1 MEPTARY
8 RRVGADVADAAAS
21 RPRPLRG
28 FGFDKVQ
35 VDRWPVVTRMRLFA
49 SASDRRRGI
58 LAFVGVAVGFVLLY
72 LFVREY
78 AWFLT
83 DAEAL
88 RLWLRQFGVLAPLV
102 FVAIQ
107 ALQVVVAPIPG
118 QVVALVAGYLFG
130 PLAGTVYSVTGVLIG
145 SAIAFSLSKHY
156 GRSFVEDVIHEDIIV
171 RFDGFVDTV
180 GLPGLFA
187 FVIIPGLPDDA
198 ICFLSGLTKWTLPAF
213 MGVIA
218 VGRLPAY
225 VLTVY
230 AGGELASGRFLSG
243 LALILVVV
251 LASVVGYYK
260 QETIRDIIARVEPRL
275 PF

>member
-1 MEPTARY
+1 M
-8 RRVGADVADAAAS
+8 
-21 RPRPLRG
+21 
-28 FGFDKVQ
+28 K
-35 VDRWPVVTRMRLFA
+35 LFA
-49 SASDRRRGI
+49 SASDRRRGLLAAVAVA
-58 LAFVGVAVGFVLLY
+58 LAFVALY

-78 AWFLT
+78 ASFIT

-130 PLAGTVYSVTGVLIG
+130 PFWGTVYSLTGVLIG
-145 SAIAFSLSKHY
+145 STIAFSLAKRY
-156 GRSFVEDVIHEDIIV
+156 GRSFVEDVIHEDV
-171 RFDGFVDTV
+171 VSRFDEFVDTV
-180 GLPGLFA
+180 GVPGLFA

-198 ICFLSGLTKWTLPAF
+198 ICFLSGLTKWRLPTFLA
-213 MGVIA
+213 VIS

-225 VLTVY
+225 VFTVY
-230 AGGELASGRFLSG
+230 AGGELANGRFLTAI
-243 LALILVVV
+243 ALIALVVV
-251 LASVVGYYK
+251 ASIVGYYK
-260 QETIRDIIARVEPRL
+260 QETVRNLIARIEPRL

>member
-1 MEPTARY
+1 M
-8 RRVGADVADAAAS
+8 
-21 RPRPLRG
+21 
-28 FGFDKVQ
+28 KV
-35 VDRWPVVTRMRLFA
+35 FA

-58 LAFVGVAVGFVLLY
+58 LAFVGVLLAFVGLY

-78 AWFLT
+78 AAFVT

-88 RLWLRQFGVLAPLV
+88 RTWLRQFGVLAPLV

-107 ALQVVVAPIPG
+107 ALQVIVAPIPG

-130 PLAGTVYSVTGVLIG
+130 SFWGTVYSVTGVLIG
-145 SAIAFSLSKHY
+145 SAIAFSLAKRY
-156 GRSFVEDVIHEDIIV
+156 GRSFVVDVLHEDVV
-171 RFDGFVDTV
+171 ARFDEFVDTV
-180 GLPGLFA
+180 GVPGLFA

-198 ICFLSGLTKWTLPAF
+198 ICFLSGLTKWRLRTF
-213 MGVIA
+213 MAVIA

-225 VLTVY
+225 VFTVY
-230 AGGELASGRFLSG
+230 AGGQLASGRFRFG
-243 LALILVVV
+243 LAIILVIV

-260 QETIRDIIARVEPRL
+260 QEAIRDIVARVEPRL

>member
-1 MEPTARY
+1 M
-8 RRVGADVADAAAS
+8 
-21 RPRPLRG
+21 
-28 FGFDKVQ
+28 KV
-35 VDRWPVVTRMRLFA
+35 FA

-58 LAFVGVAVGFVLLY
+58 LAVVGVAVGFVALY
-72 LFVREY
+72 LLVREH
-78 AWFLT
+78 AAFLMNAT
-83 DAEAL
+83 AL
-88 RLWLRQFGVLAPLV
+88 RAWLQGFGVLAPLV

-107 ALQVVVAPIPG
+107 ALQVIVAPIPG
-118 QVVALVAGYLFG
+118 QVVALVAGFLFG
-130 PLAGTVYSVTGVLIG
+130 PLWGTVYSVTGVLIG
-145 SAIAFSLSKHY
+145 SAIAFSLSKRY
-156 GRSFVEDVIHEDIIV
+156 GRSFVEDVLHEDV
-171 RFDGFVDTV
+171 VERFDGFVDAV

-198 ICFLSGLTKWTLPAF
+198 ICFLSGLTKWSLPAF

-230 AGGELASGRFLSG
+230 AGGEIASGRFLSG

-260 QETIRDIIARVEPRL
+260 QEAIRDVIARVEPRL

>member
-1 MEPTARY
+1 
-8 RRVGADVADAAAS
+8 
-21 RPRPLRG
+21 
-28 FGFDKVQ
+28 
-35 VDRWPVVTRMRLFA
+35 MRLFA
-49 SASDRRRGI
+49 SAADRRRGI
-58 LAFVGVAVGFVLLY
+58 LAIVAVAVAFAGLY

-78 AWFLT
+78 AAFIM
-83 DAEAL
+83 DVEAL
-88 RLWLRQFGVLAPLV
+88 RTWLRQFGVLAPLV
-102 FVAIQ
+102 FIAIQ

-130 PLAGTVYSVTGVLIG
+130 PFWGTVYSLTGVLIG
-145 SAIAFSLSKHY
+145 SAIAFSLAKRY
-156 GRSFVEDVIHEDIIV
+156 GRSFVEDVIHEDVIA

-180 GLPGLFA
+180 GIPGLFA

-198 ICFLSGLTKWTLPAF
+198 ICFLSGLTKWKLPTFIA
-213 MGVIA
+213 VIS

-225 VLTVY
+225 VFTVY

-243 LALILVVV
+243 LVIILLVV

-260 QETIRDIIARVEPRL
+260 QETVRDLVARIEPRL